1 MFYNN
6 LLFVHNFIR
15 WLVLLAALWAL
26 VRAYRGW
33 FGKRSWVE
41 MDRRAG
47 LAFSISYDVQL
58 LLGLLLAILSPLVRA
73 ALADFTSAIAVSE
86 IRSILIEHIPLMVV
100 ALVIVHVTSASAR
113 KAPDDQG
120 KHRRAAI
127 GYTLA
132 TMAMLVAIPWWRPLL
147 RGIG

>member
-6 LLFVHNFIR
+6 LLFVHNSIR

-26 VRAYRGW
+26 VRAYSGW
-33 FGKRSWVE
+33 FGRRPWME
-41 MDRRAG
+41 LDRRAG
-47 LAFSISYDVQL
+47 LAFSITFDVQL
-58 LLGLLLAILSPLVRA
+58 LLGLLLAILSPLIRA
-73 ALADFTSAIAVSE
+73 AMTDFSSAMVVPE
-86 IRSILIEHIPLMVV
+86 IRSILIEHLPLMVV
-100 ALVIVHVTSASAR
+100 ALVIVHVTSVLAR
-113 KAPDDQG
+113 KVPDDQG

-132 TMAMLVAIPWWRPLL
+132 TIVILVAIPWWRPLL